1 MPVENEITSHLLPIL
16 DRVSRVQPVGVLKLY
31 SFPLQGV
38 RVHVQLGDGA
48 LEVLAVDEDVLLLG
62 EEVRHVVED
71 EEHALVLVGAH
82 QDVRLLE
89 LLPLQGDSRLLVK
102 EGPIND
108 GGEDADG
115 QPHCNTV
122 PLLVHL

>member
-1 MPVENEITSHLLPIL
+1 MTPHLLPIL
-16 DRVSRVQPVGVLKLY
+16 DRVSRVQPVCVLKLY

-89 LLPLQGDSRLLVK
+89 LLPLQGDSGLLVK
-102 EGPIND
+102 EGSIND
-108 GGEDADG
+108 GGEDANG
-115 QPHCNTV
+115 QSHSNPV
-122 PLLVHL
+122 PFLVNL